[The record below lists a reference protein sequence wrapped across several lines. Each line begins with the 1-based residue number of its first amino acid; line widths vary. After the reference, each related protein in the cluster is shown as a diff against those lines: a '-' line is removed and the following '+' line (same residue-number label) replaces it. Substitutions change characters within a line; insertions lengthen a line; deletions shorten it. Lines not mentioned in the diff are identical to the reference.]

1 MVVVGEDILLI
12 RSGPPAEAEA
22 EVEREVVVVAAGG
35 ETTAIDIAARAR
47 IRKGALTNIAIVL
60 NDINLECCELRE

>member
-22 EVEREVVVVAAGG
+22 EVERGVVVVAAGG
-35 ETTAIDIAARAR
+35 ETTVIKMAAAAR
-47 IRKGALTNIAIVL
+47 IRKGALTNIS
-60 NDINLECCELRE
+60 NLYLLRY